1 MCDRI
6 SSNSESP
13 CVCGL
18 LRVGRGKAVN
28 SCFLVILCGLC
39 CVYDMGVLGAGEGV
53 GTEEGFSV

>member
-1 MCDRI
+1 MCDGI
-6 SSNSESP
+6 SSNSEAP

-39 CVYDMGVLGAGEGV
+39 CVYHVGVLGARI
-53 GTEEGFSV
+53 EEGCSV